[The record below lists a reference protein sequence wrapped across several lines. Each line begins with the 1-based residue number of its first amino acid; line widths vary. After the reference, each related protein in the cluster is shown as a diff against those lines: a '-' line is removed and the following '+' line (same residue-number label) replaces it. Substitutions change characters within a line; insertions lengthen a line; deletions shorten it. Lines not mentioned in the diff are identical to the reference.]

1 MLLLFIV
8 KLQDNVKKNPSYAKA
23 SEDNARNQE
32 AKTPK
37 KFQDT
42 RYKKQKSTNNQP
54 VSLGGFGYCC
64 LELF

>member
-32 AKTPK
+32 AKTPRRQRN
-37 KFQDT
+37 F
-42 RYKKQKSTNNQP
+42 KKQEPKKHQ
-54 VSLGGFGYCC
+54 
-64 LELF
+64 

>member
-8 KLQDNVKKNPSYAKA
+8 KLQDNVKKNPSYTKA

-42 RYKKQKSTNNQP
+42 RNKKAPIINRFP
-54 VSLGGFGYCC
+54 
-64 LELF
+64 